1 MNATVSRFLFSCTLT
16 ALLAGCAGSAGHSSL
31 PTVAGPA
38 EFAPALGAP
47 NASPLLYVSDPE
59 GNDVSILSYPDGK
72 PVATI
77 PFTQPA
83 GICVSKSGNV
93 FVADPSESHVRVYA
107 HGATKPTRTLNDS
120 GYNPL
125 SCAVDP
131 QSGNLAV
138 TSYLGSNN
146 HGDLAIY
153 THAIGAPKVYNDAN
167 IPHMSYASYD
177 GAGNLFLDGVTSS
190 HKVVVAELAKGG
202 THIQA
207 IALNQ
212 TITTAGG
219 VGWDGTYVDVGDV
232 GASVIYR
239 FKISA
244 GKGTKVGSTPLNGS
258 AYVDEFSIQGSQ
270 VIVPDL
276 INGKV
281 RYYKFPG
288 GGSAVKTIEG
298 FTSPLGTT
306 VSN

>member
-1 MNATVSRFLFSCTLT
+1 M
-16 ALLAGCAGSAGHSSL
+16 
-31 PTVAGPA
+31 
-38 EFAPALGAP
+38 
-47 NASPLLYVSDPE
+47 
-59 GNDVSILSYPDGK
+59 
-72 PVATI
+72 
-77 PFTQPA
+77 
-83 GICVSKSGNV
+83 

-131 QSGNLAV
+131 KSGNLAV

-202 THIQA
+202 THLQA

-212 TITTAGG
+212 TIANAGG
-219 VGWDGTYVDVGDV
+219 VGWDGTYLDVGDV
-232 GASVIYR
+232 AASVIYR

-258 AYVDEFSIQGSQ
+258 AYVDEFSIQGTQ
-270 VIVPDL
+270 VIVPDFGERQGPL
-276 INGKV
+276 LQIPRRRIARENDRGIHVPAGNDRQQLGV
-281 RYYKFPG
+281 RAPARQDRCTDARYTG
-288 GGSAVKTIEG
+288 
-298 FTSPLGTT
+298 PLGSSAGLDSYYPLTREGLQ
-306 VSN
+306 